1 MRLLFLTGLAA
12 TLFFGCSPEAAPTRT
27 GFAKWRA
34 EAVLNAF
41 QHAGLGITEWRYANK
56 DADDGFAV
64 TMVVETKRFRLLREN
79 LGGTIL
85 AFQNE
90 RDQLWMYEY
99 YARLGETNPQYSSW
113 LWTRGN
119 VIVQI
124 DRALAPER
132 AREFQ
137 RVLNEIK

>member
-1 MRLLFLTGLAA
+1 MAEAMPTRQLTSLLLLTGLAA

-41 QHAGLGITEWRYANK
+41 QQAGLGIAEWRYANK

-79 LGGTIL
+79 IGGTIL
-85 AFQNE
+85 AFSQAQ
-90 RDQLWMYEY
+90 R
-99 YARLGETNPQYSSW
+99 PFFSK
-113 LWTRGN
+113 
-119 VIVQI
+119 QI
-124 DRALAPER
+124 FNLR
-132 AREFQ
+132 
-137 RVLNEIK
+137 